1 VVMQSALLLLALAL
15 CANAATF
22 RIKDNLPVCFVEEV
36 SYGSD
41 SVVGRYERKRNPS
54 VNNVAVKFSVT
65 SPRKEIVIHQTETKT
80 GINTFSFKP
89 HPEDFVGFYTMCFT
103 VTQFGWKSTSDID
116 FIEFNFE
123 VDHHDRVTI
132 LPKPEPSV
140 TRQKVH
146 KNDEVFVFTDF
157 DGQQKETLRTHDYI
171 ERVNRL
177 LSQIAVTAEEVAN
190 EVKYFEERTLRMRTT
205 TESTFDRVWVC
216 AVFTII
222 AILGISWIQFSFL
235 KSFLKRKKL
244 V

>member
-1 VVMQSALLLLALAL
+1 MLSVKLAILAFVVSFAH
-15 CANAATF
+15 AATF
-22 RIKDNLPVCFVEEV
+22 RLTDNLPVCFVEEV

-41 SVVGRYERKRNPS
+41 SVVGRFERKRNPS
-54 VNNVAVKFSVT
+54 INNIPVKFTVT
-65 SPRKEIVIHQTETKT
+65 TPKKEIVIHQAETKA
-80 GINTFSFKP
+80 GINTFSYKP
-89 HPEDFVGFYTMCFT
+89 HPDDGVGFYSMCFA
-103 VTQFGWKSTSDID
+103 VSKFGWKSMTDSD
-116 FIEFNFE
+116 FIEFKLD

-132 LPKPEPSV
+132 VPKHDPEV

-171 ERVNRL
+171 ERINRL
-177 LSQIAVTAEEVAN
+177 LSQIAVTAEEVGN
-190 EVKYFEERTLRMRTT
+190 EVKYFEERTIRMRST

-222 AILGISWIQFSFL
+222 AIFGVSWVQFSFL